1 MPCPGALLA
10 IAATG
15 APAPRQPVGAGCVRA
30 GAVSYDERS
39 MIFDGQRQL
48 MLSGAIHFARV
59 MPQDWN
65 RVLGMAADMGLA
77 HGCDGKEEQAT
88 SLEHRGA
95 ASNKEGRPGGRRK
108 AHTSFNARTFT
119 HASSRFLSGGVSL
132 ANLF

>member
-1 MPCPGALLA
+1 MTRLA

-59 MPQDWN
+59 MPQDWD
-65 RVLGMAADMGLA
+65 RVLGMAADMGLNTVQTYVMWNF
-77 HGCDGKEEQAT
+77 H
-88 SLEHRGA
+88 EHERGQI
-95 ASNKEGRPGGRRK
+95 SWSGRRNL
-108 AHTSFNARTFT
+108 T
-119 HASSRFLSGGVSL
+119 RFVEL
-132 ANLF
+132 AGQHGLAGLLLVG